1 MKRRAVLSVVSGLLA
16 TTGST
21 SPAMASAPRR
31 VIVAGPE
38 EDAIAPRL
46 QKELA
51 ALGFEAIRVGALD
64 GCARSA
70 VVVAAQDASATAA
83 ACSDGDQ
90 VGVWVAEGGSLR
102 LRDVV
107 VVREEGDPARETTAV
122 RAGEVTRATI
132 AMRDAEEEAARATP
146 PPAPA
151 PKPQPPA
158 WDTFD
163 RPTPSP
169 VKPAKSVNRAPSF
182 LVGVGMSSLMGV
194 DASAAAFS
202 AKAEVG
208 LLRHITV
215 TARVDYPVESHE
227 VGGGS
232 TLLVAPAFTGIGV
245 GVPISGPDAF
255 VIPRF
260 GGGLGVAW
268 VNAKRPVSHRFDPTG
283 SFVVTTPEATDSSTS
298 FAAFAEAGL
307 SMRLY
312 RPLRM
317 TVDGVLG
324 STTSRLV
331 VRDRGTHVAY
341 WGTPF
346 GALALR
352 LELQFK

>member
-1 MKRRAVLSVVSGLLA
+1 MA
-16 TTGST
+16 
-21 SPAMASAPRR
+21 SPARR

-38 EDAIAPRL
+38 EDTIAPRV
-46 QKELA
+46 QKELT

-70 VVVAAQDASATAA
+70 VVVAAQDSSATAA

-90 VGVWVAEGGSLR
+90 VGVWVAEGGTLR

-122 RAGEVTRATI
+122 RAAEVTRATI
-132 AMRDAEEEAARATP
+132 AMRDAEEEAARARP
-146 PPAPA
+146 DPPAPQ
-151 PKPQPPA
+151 PQPQG
-158 WDTFD
+158 WETFD

-169 VKPAKSVNRAPSF
+169 RAPAKPVDRAPSF
-182 LVGVGMSSLMGV
+182 LASVGLSSLMGV
-194 DASAAAFS
+194 DASAAAVS
-202 AKAEVG
+202 AKAELGV
-208 LLRHITV
+208 LRHITA
-215 TARVDYPVESHE
+215 TARIEYPLEKSE
-227 VGGGS
+227 VGIGRS
-232 TLLVAPAFTGIGV
+232 LFVAPAFAGVGV
-245 GVPISGPDAF
+245 GVPISSPDAF
-255 VIPRF
+255 IIPRF

-268 VNAKRPVSHRFDPTG
+268 VNAQRLPSQGLDPTG
-283 SFVVTTPEATDSSTS
+283 SFIVSTPEATDSTISL
-298 FAAFAEAGL
+298 AAFADAGL
-307 SMRLY
+307 SMRIY

-317 TVDGVLG
+317 TVDGVFG

-352 LELQFK
+352 LELMFK